1 MPASVSPLP
10 CADLMGDRREY
21 PEVPLVGVGAVI
33 LKDGQVLLVKR
44 GAPPSQGKWSLPGG
58 LVQLGE
64 STEAAALREV
74 EEECGLRVRLL
85 GLAGV
90 VDRITRDAEGRIRYH
105 YVLIDYLAVPQ
116 GGTPRA
122 GSDAAEVRWVP
133 VADVERYET
142 TDGLAAMIHR
152 GVRLSEGGTSR

>member
-1 MPASVSPLP
+1 
-10 CADLMGDRREY
+10 MGDRREY
-21 PEVPLVGVGAVI
+21 PEIPLVGVGVVI

-74 EEECGLRVRLL
+74 EEECGLRVCLL

-90 VDRITRDAEGRIRYH
+90 VDRITHDAEGRIRYH
-105 YVLIDYLAVPQ
+105 YVLIDYLAVPE
-116 GGTPRA
+116 GGAPRA

-133 VADVERYET
+133 VADLERYET
-142 TDGLAAMIHR
+142 TDGLAAMIQR
-152 GVRLSEGGTSR
+152 AVRLSQGGTVR